1 MTEDRPA
8 FSGHPDEAELRLLS
22 RVRERLDDS
31 CARLDAATLSRLNT
45 LRHRAM
51 AATSVPQRL
60 LAPFGTL
67 AGGCALLLVLA
78 IGYGPVRPLPDA
90 LPEPSLADRDLFR
103 IDEDLK
109 FFEELEFIQWL
120 ANTSE

>member
-1 MTEDRPA
+1 MTELRPA
-8 FSGHPDEAELRLLS
+8 FPARPDEAELRLLS

-45 LRHRAM
+45 LRHRALE
-51 AATSVPQRL
+51 AATMPQRL

-78 IGYGPVRPLPDA
+78 IGYDPARPLPDA

-103 IDEDLK
+103 VDEDLL
-109 FFEELEFIQWL
+109 FFEELDFIQWL